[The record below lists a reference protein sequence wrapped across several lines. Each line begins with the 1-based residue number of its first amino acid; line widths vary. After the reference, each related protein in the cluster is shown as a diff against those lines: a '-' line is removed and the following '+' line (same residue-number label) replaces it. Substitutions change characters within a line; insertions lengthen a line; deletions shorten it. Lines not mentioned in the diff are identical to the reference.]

1 MANFRSILFVNNIIN
16 NILNVMMSLSICFNL
31 RKLLPDGK
39 GSINHAKQF
48 GKVDVEDV
56 PILCNRA
63 GSCDYVR
70 VCSGS
75 IYSNSGISRARPDFD
90 KILIPKK
97 LLDVSQC

>member
-48 GKVDVEDV
+48 GKWMWKTYRFCVIGQAHV
-56 PILCNRA
+56 IM
-63 GSCDYVR
+63 
-70 VCSGS
+70 
-75 IYSNSGISRARPDFD
+75 
-90 KILIPKK
+90 
-97 LLDVSQC
+97 